1 MEYTQ
6 DIEVRQPRW
15 LFILCIIIFVAAVVL
30 ITLAAVEMSLG
41 DFTANTGTIM
51 IVISFVFLFAS
62 ILGMY
67 SCRNDIFKYSD
78 GKFLCKRIFCKT
90 KTWSIEDVSRVELI
104 KQYQEKSPTLSVW
117 FWDKNDKIIVKIVGI
132 SPLIKD
138 NRLKQLLAY
147 YNIPMEI
154 KTTFK

>member
-15 LFILCIIIFVAAVVL
+15 LFILCIIIFVVAVVL
-30 ITLAAVEMSLG
+30 ITLAAVEMGLG
-41 DFTANTGTIM
+41 GFTINTGIIM

-90 KTWSIEDVSRVELI
+90 KTWNIEDVSRVELI
-104 KQYQEKSPTLSVW
+104 KQYAEKSPTLSVW
-117 FWDKNDKIIVKIVGI
+117 FWDKSDKIIVKIVGLY
-132 SPLIKD
+132 PLIKD
-138 NRLKQLLAY
+138 SRLKQLLAY

>member
-41 DFTANTGTIM
+41 DFTANTGIIM